1 MPTQRKAPRNMPTQR
16 KAPRNMPTQR
26 KVPRNMPTQRKAPR
40 NMPTQKAPRART
52 LGSAIS
58 QLIIQTIAASN
69 DRSGMALPT
78 LKKVLAATGYNVK
91 KNQDRVRVAVKS
103 LVKEGVLVQTRG
115 FGASAAYK
123 INDTGVRLPSKRRTS
138 RTARPKAKRGVG
150 RKAPRN
156 MPTQRKAPQ
165 NMPTQRKAPRN
176 LPTQRKAPRA
186 RTLGSAISQ
195 LIVQTIA
202 ASNDRSGM
210 ALPTLKK
217 VLAATGY
224 NVKKN
229 QDRVRVAIK
238 SLVKEGVLVQ
248 TRGFGASAAYK
259 VNDTGMRLP
268 SKRRTSRTA
277 DQTKDSRPKK
287 SDKKTRARRAPAKS
301 AARRRSRKTAS
312 KTNYI
317 IP

>member
-26 KVPRNMPTQRKAPR
+26 KAPRNMPTQRKAPQ
-40 NMPTQKAPRART
+40 NMPTQRKAPRART

-156 MPTQRKAPQ
+156 MPTQRKAPETC
-165 NMPTQRKAPRN
+165 PHRGRHPKTCPHRGRRPETCPHRGRR
-176 LPTQRKAPRA
+176 PE
-186 RTLGSAISQ
+186 LG
-195 LIVQTIA
+195 
-202 ASNDRSGM
+202 R
-210 ALPTLKK
+210 
-217 VLAATGY
+217 
-224 NVKKN
+224 
-229 QDRVRVAIK
+229 
-238 SLVKEGVLVQ
+238 
-248 TRGFGASAAYK
+248 
-259 VNDTGMRLP
+259 
-268 SKRRTSRTA
+268 
-277 DQTKDSRPKK
+277 
-287 SDKKTRARRAPAKS
+287 
-301 AARRRSRKTAS
+301 
-312 KTNYI
+312 
-317 IP
+317 

>member
-40 NMPTQKAPRART
+40 NMPTQ
-52 LGSAIS
+52 
-58 QLIIQTIAASN
+58 
-69 DRSGMALPT
+69 
-78 LKKVLAATGYNVK
+78 
-91 KNQDRVRVAVKS
+91 
-103 LVKEGVLVQTRG
+103 
-115 FGASAAYK
+115 
-123 INDTGVRLPSKRRTS
+123 
-138 RTARPKAKRGVG
+138 

-156 MPTQRKAPQ
+156 M
-165 NMPTQRKAPRN
+165 
-176 LPTQRKAPRA
+176 PTQRKAPRA